1 MNNIDKSMIDE
12 SMRGEIL
19 VSNPVGI
26 CYENEKEILQQFNNF
41 KEKFLKPQYKDV
53 RYLKIIDY
61 RGCDEYHYKTL
72 NITIDLLTGEV
83 WSNTEDS
90 LYSMCSLKEE
100 IKDDEDFQF
109 KTDFLEKNRNGDF
122 YIHKKLV
129 QDGIYTFLDENKQV
143 IEKNEDE
150 YVLNGLDIDDCG
162 YGDYIVMSFK
172 ERENKFY
179 IKDFNGDIILLNLC
193 KENYKDL
200 ISKLEVIYAH
210 FQSRHT
216 DAEARNFLYRSFNFY

>member
-1 MNNIDKSMIDE
+1 
-12 SMRGEIL
+12 MRGEIL
-19 VSNPVGI
+19 VSNPYRF
-26 CYENEKEILQQFNNF
+26 CYENEKEILQKFNNF

-53 RYLKIIDY
+53 RFLKIIDY
-61 RGCDEYHYKTL
+61 SGRDEYHCETL
-72 NITIDLLTGEV
+72 DITIDLLTGEV
-83 WSNTEDS
+83 WSNTKDS
-90 LYSMCSLKEE
+90 LYSMCDLKEE
-100 IKDDEDFQF
+100 IKDYEEFQF

-129 QDGIYTFLDENKQV
+129 QNGVYIFLDKNKQV
-143 IEKNEDE
+143 IEKIEDE

-179 IKDFNGDIILLNLC
+179 INDFNGDIILLNLC

-200 ISKLEVIYAH
+200 INKLELVYSN
-210 FQSRHT
+210 FTSRNT
-216 DAEARNFLYRSFNFY
+216 DAECRDFLYRIFKFY